1 MKCFGHFS
9 FLHFLCYENVKFANV
24 NILSCTLYT
33 DASVCMFGPGPTC
46 TGKRDFAAE
55 VLEKVTQVENHAK
68 NHAKSHASR
77 KSRKKSRKKSVTQVQ
92 FLNFLQSLFVHR
104 IIFLHQNVGYR

>member
-55 VLEKVTQVENHAK
+55 VLEKVTQVENHI
-68 NHAKSHASR
+68 KSHTSR
-77 KSRKKSRKKSVTQVQ
+77 KSRKKSCKKS
-92 FLNFLQSLFVHR
+92 R
-104 IIFLHQNVGYR
+104 K